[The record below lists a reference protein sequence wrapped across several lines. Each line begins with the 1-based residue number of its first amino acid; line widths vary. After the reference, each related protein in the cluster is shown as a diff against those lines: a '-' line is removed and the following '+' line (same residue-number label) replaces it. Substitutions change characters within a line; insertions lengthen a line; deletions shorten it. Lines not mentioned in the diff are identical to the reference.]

1 MAPGYT
7 NRVEAEVA
15 VVTRDLQLRQAFNT
29 TDTLKNDSIV
39 LFELDAVAGPIK
51 DVKVEFWLEADAAAT
66 FTPSWT
72 ITRKGAPVTFVE
84 RLIPALVAI
93 ANPAADDRYE
103 YVYEDL
109 PEGAQLRFNV
119 AQDNNGDATTPI
131 DGALTYL
138 QAS

>member
-1 MAPGYT
+1 M
-7 NRVEAEVA
+7 
-15 VVTRDLQLRQAFNT
+15 
-29 TDTLKNDSIV
+29 
-39 LFELDAVAGPIK
+39 
-51 DVKVEFWLEADAAAT
+51 
-66 FTPSWT
+66 
-72 ITRKGAPVTFVE
+72 E